1 MPNRY
6 HNTSC
11 YKRPVL
17 TLNTIVV
24 IIWFTL
30 SRAIVSFLP
39 NKHTRQLDP
48 YVKRVRM
55 QAQTAQICHD
65 HVYSPR
71 KRFPSLRYDL
81 CLNYSKPRE
90 FSQNFDHT
98 DKRAMPRFALA
109 SGDCSGAVSEKI
121 PHCLFVRLF
130 TAVKRIK

>member
-1 MPNRY
+1 
-6 HNTSC
+6 
-11 YKRPVL
+11 
-17 TLNTIVV
+17 
-24 IIWFTL
+24 
-30 SRAIVSFLP
+30 
-39 NKHTRQLDP
+39 
-48 YVKRVRM
+48 M

-98 DKRAMPRFALA
+98 DKGAMPRFALA
-109 SGDCSGAVSEKI
+109 SGDCSSAVSEKI
-121 PHCLFVRLF
+121 PHCLFVRPF